1 MPRQVSAIECS
12 KVHFLR
18 QNMLDAE
25 RVLWRRLQAHHFY
38 GHSFRRKALIG
49 GYVVDFVC
57 PTTRLVVEI
66 DGGASDFA
74 YDRLRDQTLWRLGY
88 RTIRFCNLD
97 VLDNPEGVL
106 AVLSLEMER

>member
-1 MPRQVSAIECS
+1 MVVRIHVDWSVKEHDVGDPGAARRCLSQVAFI
-12 KVHFLR
+12 FAWL
-18 QNMLDAE
+18 
-25 RVLWRRLQAHHFY
+25 
-38 GHSFRRKALIG
+38 
-49 GYVVDFVC
+49 
-57 PTTRLVVEI
+57 P
-66 DGGASDFA
+66 ASDFA